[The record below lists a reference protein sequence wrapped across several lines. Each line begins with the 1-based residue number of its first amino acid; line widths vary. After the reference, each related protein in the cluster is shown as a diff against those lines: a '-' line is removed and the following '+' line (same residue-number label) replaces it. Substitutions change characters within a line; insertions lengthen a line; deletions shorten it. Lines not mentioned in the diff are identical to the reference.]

1 MRMMLRTIAVLSLI
15 GAARTATAETLTADK
30 AVELALKRSTA
41 AINAD
46 LGVLDARG
54 GLYGAYSGVLPSV
67 SARLTRSGSLS
78 THNTGS
84 QLFGAFTIPSD
95 PYDSESYSTTPQI
108 SGRWNVLDLSGLSSV
123 SSARQGLRAAE
134 MRRTASRQ
142 DIALSARR
150 QFYEVVKAVRL
161 SDVSIRALQLSR
173 SDERRVRA
181 LFEVG
186 SVSRSDLLKAQVRTA
201 QSQLDSLT
209 AIDNI
214 TIQRISL
221 GTLIGV
227 AERDLGDVD
236 TVLNVQTQSYDPAAV
251 LAEAAKNRPDVKA
264 AELEFKS
271 AGLGLRAANLARLPY
286 ISLSG
291 SAEYNP
297 FRTTSSTVD
306 SGGLGTTFLSRSVRN
321 ETDRV
326 VSGSVALNWDIFSGM
341 STESRI
347 ASARAKLERARDTR
361 AVALRNLEG
370 EVHEALL
377 AHEEALERNRL
388 GQSAYESA
396 AENLKLTQQKYN
408 VGSATILELIDAQVQ
423 LQRAESDQVTALA
436 ALRVAE
442 AQLDRVRGR

>member
-1 MRMMLRTIAVLSLI
+1 MMLRTIAVLSLI
-15 GAARTATAETLTADK
+15 GAARTASAETLTADK

-46 LGVLDARG
+46 LGVLDARS
-54 GLYGAYSGVLPSV
+54 GLYGAYSGVLPSI
-67 SARLTRSGSLS
+67 SAGLTRSGSLS

-84 QLFGAFTIPSD
+84 QLFGAFAIPSD

-108 SGRWNVLDLSGLSSV
+108 SGRWNVLDLSGLSSL
-123 SSARQGLRAAE
+123 SSARQGLKAAQF
-134 MRRTASRQ
+134 RRTASRQ

-150 QFYEVVKAVRL
+150 QFYEVVMAVRL
-161 SDVSIRALQLSR
+161 ADVSVRALQLSR

-214 TIQRISL
+214 TVQRITL
-221 GTLIGV
+221 GNLLGV

-236 TVLNVQTQSYDPAAV
+236 TALSVQTQSYDPAAV
-251 LAEAAKNRPDVKA
+251 LAEAAKNRPDLKA

-271 AGLGLRAANLARLPY
+271 ASSGLRAANLARLPY
-286 ISLSG
+286 ITFSG
-291 SAEYNP
+291 SAAYNP
-297 FRTTSSTVD
+297 FRTSRSSVD
-306 SGGLGTTFLSRSVRN
+306 SAGLGTNIQTTSVRN
-321 ETDRV
+321 ESDRQL
-326 VSGSVALNWDIFSGM
+326 SGSVAINWDIFSGM

-347 ASARAKLERARDTR
+347 ASAQARLERARDTR

-388 GQSAYESA
+388 GESAYESA

>member
-46 LGVLDARG
+46 LGVLDARS
-54 GLYGAYSGVLPSV
+54 GLYGAYSGVLPSI
-67 SARLTRSGSLS
+67 SAGLTRSGSLS

-84 QLFGAFTIPSD
+84 QLFGAFAIPSD
-95 PYDSESYSTTPQI
+95 PYDSESYGTTPQI

-123 SSARQGLRAAE
+123 SSARQGLRAAQL
-134 MRRTASRQ
+134 RRTASRQ

-150 QFYEVVKAVRL
+150 QFYEVVMAVRL
-161 SDVSIRALQLSR
+161 ADVSVRALQLSR

-214 TIQRISL
+214 TVQRITL
-221 GTLIGV
+221 GNLLGV
-227 AERDLGDVD
+227 AERELGDVD
-236 TVLNVQTQSYDPAAV
+236 TVLSVQTQSYDPAAV
-251 LAEAAKNRPDVKA
+251 LAEAAKNRPDLKA

-271 AGLGLRAANLARLPY
+271 ASSSLRAANLARLPY
-286 ISLSG
+286 VTVSG
-291 SAEYNP
+291 SAAYNP
-297 FRTTSSTVD
+297 FRTSRSSVD
-306 SGGLGTTFLSRSVRN
+306 SAGLGTSIQTTRVRN
-321 ETDRV
+321 ESDRQL
-326 VSGSVALNWDIFSGM
+326 SGSVAINWEIFSGM

-347 ASARAKLERARDTR
+347 ASAQAKLERARDTR

-370 EVHEALL
+370 EVHQALL

-388 GQSAYESA
+388 GESAYESA